1 MWLEGRAAPRRQATA
16 AQRPSW
22 HRRSGRAPSL
32 RSGAHLQ
39 TQGGRVARNARPT
52 ASPSVFLAG
61 PPAAAPPA
69 PAKPFSAKPPG
80 LVAPSAYFSC
90 SVTHVVWLLT
100 LARVKV
106 RLQSTQVKL
115 EPEHWR

>member
-1 MWLEGRAAPRRQATA
+1 M
-16 AQRPSW
+16 
-22 HRRSGRAPSL
+22 
-32 RSGAHLQ
+32 
-39 TQGGRVARNARPT
+39 ARNSSPVG
-52 ASPSVFLAG
+52 SPSVFLTG
-61 PPAAAPPA
+61 PPAAAAGPSC
-69 PAKPFSAKPPG
+69 AKPFSAKPPG

-100 LARVKV
+100 LARLKV